1 MKNGK
6 KTDNHR
12 NEPEAWHVLV
22 CGLPLAD
29 DSFDLGSSVTISRLF
44 FPLSVFDL
52 AALGAAGFREWATL
66 EPLAPAATA
75 EIVSNTNAAV
85 LPGYNAL
92 NKCWLASAIL
102 VLRGFAHHIC
112 PAVSSYSWNLI
123 AGHQKQTSHLF
134 TQQLKEEGIKKAIHK
149 SRRALPAFDGALL
162 DYHLKILI
170 PEKIRRDAFSSTE
183 ADWVA
188 RHFEIFN
195 RLASESERFRFALEA
210 SIDWRYSKDARSAL
224 ARIWSG
230 IESLFNIN
238 TELVYR
244 ISLLAATVLAPRGKE
259 RTNAFRNIKNLYG
272 IRSKAVHGE
281 PLTEDK
287 LLQALYGSFE
297 LLRHLI
303 LDAITLGRVRSED
316 DFISELLC

>member
-1 MKNGK
+1 MKDNQK
-6 KTDNHR
+6 KD
-12 NEPEAWHVLV
+12 PEAWHVLV
-22 CGLPLAD
+22 CGLSLAD
-29 DSFDLGSSVTISRLF
+29 NSFDLGSSIVINRLL

-75 EIVSNTNAAV
+75 EIVSLTDAAV
-85 LPGYNAL
+85 LPGYDAL
-92 NKCWLASAIL
+92 NKCWLASALL
-102 VLRGFAHHIC
+102 VLRGFARHIC
-112 PAVSSYSWNLI
+112 PAASAYSWNLI

-134 TQQLKEEGIKKAIHK
+134 VQQLKEEGVEKAVYE
-149 SRRALPAFDGALL
+149 SRRALPAFQGGLL

-170 PEKIRRDAFSSTE
+170 PDKIRNDAFDAKE
-183 ADWVA
+183 AAWIA
-188 RHFEIFN
+188 KHFEIFN
-195 RLASESERFRFALEA
+195 RLATEDERFRFALEA
-210 SIDWRYSKDARSAL
+210 SIDWRYSKDVRSAL

-244 ISLLAATVLAPRGKE
+244 ISLLAATVWAPRGQE
-259 RTNAFRNIKNLYG
+259 RINAFRDIKNLYG

-287 LLQALYGSFE
+287 LLKGLHGSFE

-316 DFISELLC
+316 DFLSELLS